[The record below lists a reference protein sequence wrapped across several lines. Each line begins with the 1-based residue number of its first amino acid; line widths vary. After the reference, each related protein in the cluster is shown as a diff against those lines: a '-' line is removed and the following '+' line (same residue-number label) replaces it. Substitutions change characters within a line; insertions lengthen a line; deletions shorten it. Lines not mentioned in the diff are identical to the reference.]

1 MHTEKKINK
10 ILAKKKNI
18 AVSAQIIWTWNDWE
32 TKNVKKEPEES

>member
-1 MHTEKKINK
+1 MHTEKKNK
-10 ILAKKKNI
+10 ILAKKKKI